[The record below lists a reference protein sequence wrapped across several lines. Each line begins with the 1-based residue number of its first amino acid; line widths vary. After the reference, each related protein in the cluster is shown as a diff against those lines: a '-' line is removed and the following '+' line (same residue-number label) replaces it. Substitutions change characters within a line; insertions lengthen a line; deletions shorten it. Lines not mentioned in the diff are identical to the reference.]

1 MNLPALKDLTPFLD
15 SERRTFSAS
24 VTRILS
30 LTESLPAL
38 SSGTQHTGGRAMSW
52 IVDGVTYES
61 IQARMKPFA
70 DGTSVRPRQRL
81 AKLGGRLMNF
91 VLAYNSVSES

>member
-1 MNLPALKDLTPFLD
+1 MNPYKH
-15 SERRTFSAS
+15 
-24 VTRILS
+24 
-30 LTESLPAL
+30 
-38 SSGTQHTGGRAMSW
+38 G
-52 IVDGVTYES
+52 
-61 IQARMKPFA
+61 MKPFA

>member
-38 SSGTQHTGGRAMSW
+38 SSGTQH
-52 IVDGVTYES
+52 VLEGV
-61 IQARMKPFA
+61 P
-70 DGTSVRPRQRL
+70 
-81 AKLGGRLMNF
+81 
-91 VLAYNSVSES
+91 